1 MTSPPRL
8 LIAYACQAAGR
19 RGSVEFGLV
28 RGKGTGML
36 RMLALSAVLA
46 AVALPASAASPIC
59 LVPTVVDRMAAGLTG
74 NPYYTRLDPRL
85 IVESPTADPR
95 VVRCAVCALITLYDT
110 SRLGPGPVARCEPRA
125 FTVRALRN
133 GFVVSDPR

>member
-1 MTSPPRL
+1 MAVP
-8 LIAYACQAAGR
+8 
-19 RGSVEFGLV
+19 
-28 RGKGTGML
+28 
-36 RMLALSAVLA
+36 AL
-46 AVALPASAASPIC
+46 AASPSSIC
-59 LVPTVVDRMAAGLTG
+59 LAPTVVDRMAAGLTG
-74 NPYYTRLDPRL
+74 NPYYTRLDPNL

-133 GFVVSDPR
+133 GFVVSGPR